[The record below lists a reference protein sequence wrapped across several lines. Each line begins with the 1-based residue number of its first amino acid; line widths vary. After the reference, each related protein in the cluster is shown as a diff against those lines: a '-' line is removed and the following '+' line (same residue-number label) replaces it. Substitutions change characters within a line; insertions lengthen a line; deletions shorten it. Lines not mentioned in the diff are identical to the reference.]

1 MKWDDLAAQP
11 CSVARTAAVIGDRWT
26 LLILRDCFLGVK
38 RFADFQARLGI
49 ARSIVTARLN
59 LLVEEGVLVRQ
70 PYQALPA
77 RYEYRLTDK
86 GMDLH
91 DIVLAIV
98 AWGDR
103 WQSGPEGPPY
113 WRRHKACGCDFRPM
127 TVCSVCSEVVTA
139 RDVEIREN
147 EGLDHQ

>member
-38 RFADFQARLGI
+38 RFADFQARLGL

-59 LLVEEGVLVRQ
+59 LLVDEGVLVRQ

-103 WQSGPEGPPY
+103 WQSPLAPPQ
-113 WRRHKACGCDFRPM
+113 
-127 TVCSVCSEVVTA
+127 
-139 RDVEIREN
+139 
-147 EGLDHQ
+147 GLRLRLPPHDRLLGVQRSGHGAGRGDPGE